1 MRFTVRLEND
11 NYLDLEFD
19 LKSGTLYIHSP
30 IPEITKDEIHKLAT
44 VLGYKIHLIITNEV
58 VLPRAYKRK
67 SMSNYSR
74 LLIVCKMLEM
84 IITDK

>member
-11 NYLDLEFD
+11 SYLDLEFRLD
-19 LKSGTLYIHSP
+19 TGTLYIHSP

-44 VLGYKIHLIITNEV
+44 VLGYKIHLVITNEV
-58 VLPRAYKRK
+58 ILPKDYKQK
-67 SMSNYSR
+67 KMSNYAR

-84 IITDK
+84 VITDK

>member
-30 IPEITKDEIHKLAT
+30 IPEVSNKEICKLAT
-44 VLGYKIHLIITNEV
+44 VLGYKIHLTITNEII
-58 VLPRAYKRK
+58 LPRNYKQQ
-67 SMSNYSR
+67 SMSNYNR

-84 IITDK
+84 VITDK

>member
-1 MRFTVRLEND
+1 LRFTVRLEND

-30 IPEITKDEIHKLAT
+30 IPEITKGEIHKLAT

-58 VLPRAYKRK
+58 ILPRTYKRK

>member
-30 IPEITKDEIHKLAT
+30 IPEITKDEIHKLAAI
-44 VLGYKIHLIITNEV
+44 LGYKIHLVITNEV
-58 VLPRAYKRK
+58 VLPKDYTRK
-67 SMSNYSR
+67 KMSNYSR
-74 LLIVCKMLEM
+74 LQIVCKMLEM
-84 IITDK
+84 IVTDK